1 MAVDKFQADW
11 IFLTLLAGP
20 TYIKNEMNPFDPRR
34 HGGGGRAR
42 YSKSVQKLCRLD
54 ETGE

>member
-34 HGGGGRAR
+34 HGGGGGHDSASQYRN
-42 YSKSVQKLCRLD
+42 YVV
-54 ETGE
+54 